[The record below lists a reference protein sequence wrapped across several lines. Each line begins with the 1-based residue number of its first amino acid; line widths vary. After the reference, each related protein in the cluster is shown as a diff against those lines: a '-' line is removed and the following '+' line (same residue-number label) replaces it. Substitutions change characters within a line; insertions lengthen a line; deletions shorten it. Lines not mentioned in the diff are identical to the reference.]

1 MPLSLNH
8 SQLNNNCGYLEL
20 ALGNMFSG
28 KTTHII
34 RKITEAADCFNI
46 RPLLVSTDID
56 NRKANSD
63 RGITSHSSQFKGL
76 SDKID
81 VHLTKSLQTSIDK
94 LMKYEYIG
102 IDEFT
107 LFEGKNASVI
117 IDLVTKHHKKVF
129 VAGLSGDSEMEL
141 FGEMYLLIPKADNI
155 VFLRAICKDHLEEM
169 KNKGIAT
176 QYFNLPY
183 GSFTY
188 RTSEAKTKIDVGG
201 SDKYIPLCR
210 YHYNKRKNALK
221 KGQKGM
227 KKKPRVANL
236 RRRYP
241 LRSYTKIRISE

>member
-1 MPLSLNH
+1 MSFSLNH
-8 SQLNNNCGYLEL
+8 SQLNNKCGYLEL

-46 RPLLVSTDID
+46 RPLLVSTNMDD
-56 NRKANSD
+56 RKINSD

-94 LMKYEYIG
+94 LMEYEYIG

-117 IDLVTKHHKKVF
+117 IDLVANHHKKLF

-155 VFLRAICKDHLEEM
+155 IFLRAICKDHLDEM

-188 RTSEAKTKIDVGG
+188 RTSESKSKIEVGG

-221 KGQKGM
+221 KGRKGL
-227 KKKPRVANL
+227 KKKSSITNL
-236 RRRYP
+236 RRRYS
-241 LRSYTKIRISE
+241 LRSCTKIRISE